1 MWHFWTPT
9 DVNRSLAY
17 DVCGLGHRVHGDTRT
32 GAKPLLF
39 ANLDQE
45 EVVPTHHSLHLL
57 PLLHHPL
64 RPMPTLRQGLRREPA
79 AVLQPRHFLQL
90 LR

>member
-57 PLLHHPL
+57 PLLLPAVHVVWIRDRLRLPL
-64 RPMPTLRQGLRREPA
+64 RPVQED
-79 AVLQPRHFLQL
+79 
-90 LR
+90 